1 MLISGGF
8 AAAATVALLHV
19 FLWKSYLLSP
29 ALRTWKL
36 AIFFIFT
43 ATVVQDIL
51 FTHHATFSYLR
62 SSYLATSKSNI
73 LLLIIL
79 ASLCSI
85 LVLRMYPRLA
95 DALVLLGGANI
106 TAERDSRRPGLL
118 LLLSVLVFSKVKE
131 ERPASQLDSAH
142 C

>member
-1 MLISGGF
+1 
-8 AAAATVALLHV
+8 
-19 FLWKSYLLSP
+19 
-29 ALRTWKL
+29 
-36 AIFFIFT
+36 
-43 ATVVQDIL
+43 
-51 FTHHATFSYLR
+51 
-62 SSYLATSKSNI
+62 
-73 LLLIIL
+73 
-79 ASLCSI
+79 
-85 LVLRMYPRLA
+85 MYPRLA